1 MTEEAAMYQVNGENH
16 AVPITDINTLWIAGW
31 MWENIKTQTTHYR
44 RIKPPQPTG
53 WQVSSGGLQRLAS
66 TTAFGNG

>member
-31 MWENIKTQTTHYR
+31 M
-44 RIKPPQPTG
+44 
-53 WQVSSGGLQRLAS
+53 
-66 TTAFGNG
+66 